1 MRTTHN
7 DTQIV
12 TFDDEKIA
20 AGKFYAIFVN
30 KDNAPLLLEI
40 DHVIG
45 LKHEFANIRY
55 LEFETNISNPSV
67 QVFEKL
73 SDNVFKKIECDIKVK
88 NLESTRI
95 IMIETSKPI
104 TGYLII
110 K

>member
-1 MRTTHN
+1 MTQ
-7 DTQIV
+7 QIV

-55 LEFETNISNPSV
+55 IEVETNISNPSV

>member
-1 MRTTHN
+1 MTQ
-7 DTQIV
+7 QIV
-12 TFDDEKIA
+12 TFDDETIEP
-20 AGKFYAIFVN
+20 GKFYAIFVN

-40 DHVIG
+40 DHVTG
-45 LKHEFANIRY
+45 LKHEFSNTRY

-67 QVFEKL
+67 QVFEKI

-95 IMIETSKPI
+95 IMVEMNKPM
-104 TGYLII
+104 TGYVII

>member
-1 MRTTHN
+1 MTQ
-7 DTQIV
+7 QIV
-12 TFDDEKIA
+12 TFDDETIA

-40 DHVIG
+40 DHIIG
-45 LKHEFANIRY
+45 LKHEFSNTRY
-55 LEFETNISNPSV
+55 LEFETNISNPSI
-67 QVFEKL
+67 QAYEKI

-95 IMIETSKPI
+95 IIAEFNKPM
-104 TGYLII
+104 TGYVII

>member
-1 MRTTHN
+1 MTQ
-7 DTQIV
+7 QIV

-40 DHVIG
+40 DHIIG
-45 LKHEFANIRY
+45 LKHEFSNTRY

-67 QVFEKL
+67 QVFEKI

-95 IMIETSKPI
+95 IIAEFNKPM
-104 TGYLII
+104 TGYVII

>member
-1 MRTTHN
+1 MTQ
-7 DTQIV
+7 QIV

-40 DHVIG
+40 DHIIG
-45 LKHEFANIRY
+45 LKHEFSNTRY

-67 QVFEKL
+67 QVFEKI
-73 SDNVFKKIECDIKVK
+73 SDNVFKK
-88 NLESTRI
+88 SSA
-95 IMIETSKPI
+95 TSRLKTLKAPE
-104 TGYLII
+104 LLWL

>member
-1 MRTTHN
+1 MTQ
-7 DTQIV
+7 QIV

-95 IMIETSKPI
+95 IMIETSKLI

>member
-1 MRTTHN
+1 MTQ
-7 DTQIV
+7 QIV

-88 NLESTRI
+88 T
-95 IMIETSKPI
+95 
-104 TGYLII
+104 
-110 K
+110 